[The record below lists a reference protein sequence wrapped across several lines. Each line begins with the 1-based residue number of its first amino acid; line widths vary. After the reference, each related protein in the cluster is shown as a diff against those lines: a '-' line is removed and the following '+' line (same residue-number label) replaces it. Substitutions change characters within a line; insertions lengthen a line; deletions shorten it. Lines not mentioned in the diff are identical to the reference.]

1 MLYSFIPY
9 LWISIA
15 LTFML
20 IHLIILVVVRH
31 SQKVA
36 PYFLVI
42 LCLSLLWVVFQA
54 LEISAVNLQTKIF
67 WANLVYIPSTL
78 NPVAYFFLALHYL
91 GKDKWLK
98 KRWLGLALIIM
109 PLICNVLIW
118 TNDYHG
124 LMRQSV
130 YLDTSGLIPVVGKTY
145 GPFFWVYSVYN
156 CAVTATTLII
166 LFRGYR
172 SLNNRLQR
180 AQAFSLFLGLLLPAL
195 SVCIYISRL
204 LPLKIDPTPIVI
216 GVSSII
222 ISWSII
228 RYHLFD
234 IISIAHSM
242 VIKEMS
248 TGMLILDDDG
258 AVLEVNPAAQ
268 ILLKISCEAHGDKSI
283 DSLLSAHPILLEIYK
298 NKTACIKEIY
308 IKNQSDFTYCE
319 VSFKKLSNPRAR
331 AVGWTFQIYDVTLR
345 KQEENRHRELAMH
358 DSLTGLINR
367 AYFEKMFLNSLM
379 VSAETNSSFA
389 VAYLDL
395 DDFKL
400 INDTLG
406 HNAGDV
412 LLRKVADALKST
424 LQGAAIVSRYGGDEF
439 AILFPS
445 IENRTV
451 LDYYSEKICDEFEKC
466 IEYNGLHIPIKT
478 SIGFGVYP
486 EDGGDMDML
495 LKKADGSMYEMKRS
509 KKCMG
514 NT

>member
-1 MLYSFIPY
+1 ML
-9 LWISIA
+9 
-15 LTFML
+15 M
-20 IHLIILVVVRH
+20 HLIILVIVRH
-31 SQKVA
+31 SQKTA
-36 PYFLVI
+36 PYFSVI

-67 WANLVYIPSTL
+67 WANLIYIPSTL

-98 KRWLGLALIIM
+98 NRWLILALITM
-109 PLICNVLIW
+109 PLVCNALLW

-145 GPFFWVYSVYN
+145 GPFFWIYSVYN
-156 CAVTATTLII
+156 CAVAAMTLII

-172 SLNNRLQR
+172 SFENRLQK

-195 SVCIYISRL
+195 SVCVYISKF

-222 ISWSII
+222 ISWGIF

-248 TGMLILDDDG
+248 TGMLVLDDDG
-258 AVLEVNPAAQ
+258 AVLEVNPSAQ
-268 ILLKISCEAHGDKSI
+268 KLLIISCGANDDKSI
-283 DSLLSAHPILLEIYK
+283 YSLLSAHPILLDIYK

-319 VSFKKLSNPRAR
+319 VSFKKLSNKKGA
-331 AVGWTFQIYDVTLR
+331 AVGWIFQIYDVTQR
-345 KQEENRHRELAMH
+345 KQEENKNRELAMR

-367 AYFEKMFLNSLM
+367 AYFEKIFLNSLA
-379 VSAETNSSFA
+379 VSAKINSSFA

-412 LLRKVADALKST
+412 LLRKVSDALQAT
-424 LQGAAIVSRYGGDEF
+424 LKGAAIASRYGGDEF

-445 IENRTV
+445 IESRDV
-451 LDYYSEKICDEFEKC
+451 LDCYSEKIIDDLEKC
-466 IEYNGLHIPIKT
+466 IEYNGLHIPIKA

-486 EDGGDMDML
+486 EDGSDMDIL
-495 LKKADGSMYEMKRS
+495 LKKADGKMYEMKSS
-509 KKCMG
+509 KKDRCG
-514 NT
+514 N